1 MKKYLCLFF
10 TIALSFC
17 ISLNICA
24 AAPKLSNIKSNI
36 LYGKSFTIK
45 ANQKVTWKS
54 SNKKVLTVSS
64 SGKVKA
70 VGYGTAKITATNKK
84 GQTKSCKITVSQYIV
99 KKTGNKKYPNIV
111 YIYTKSGYKTYKVYN
126 QTGFSSSYI
135 NNRGCSHSAAC
146 IVMSAYGKNYTPMD
160 THLGSVNLKCSE
172 RYALKK
178 LGKKV
183 AVTGYSMSVFSISQI
198 LNNTG
203 IKCHPVYK
211 YNNSSAIKEITA
223 NLEEGRPVLIMCHR
237 KTVNG
242 VKLAKSYHFIV
253 LIGIDTKGYAIA
265 LNPAGGTVNQS
276 HCTGAFK
283 LSVENLVK
291 NHMWS
296 CTGSAYK
303 SFYFNGAKNYGGY
316 IIIDK

>member
-1 MKKYLCLFF
+1 MKKYLLSLFF
-10 TIALSFC
+10 VLTLCFG
-17 ISLNICA
+17 LNVQA
-24 AAPKLSNIKSNI
+24 SAPKLSNVKSTV

-45 ANQKVTWKS
+45 TNQKVTWKS

-84 GQTKSCKITVSQYIV
+84 GQSKSCKITVKQYIV
-99 KKTGNKKYPNIV
+99 KKTGNRKYPNKV
-111 YIYTKSGYKTYKVYN
+111 YLYTKNGYKTYKVYS
-126 QTGFSSSYI
+126 QTGFSNSYI
-135 NNRGCSHSAAC
+135 NNRGCSHTAAC
-146 IVMSAYGKNYTPMD
+146 IVMSAYGMNCTPMD
-160 THLGSVNLKCSE
+160 THYGAANKKYSE

-183 AVTGYSMSVFSISQI
+183 AVTGYSMSIYSISQI
-198 LNNTG
+198 LKNAG
-203 IKCHPVYK
+203 VKCHPVYK
-211 YNNSSAIKEITA
+211 YTNSSAVKEITT

-242 VKLAKSYHFIV
+242 IKLANSYHFIV
-253 LIGIDTKGYAIA
+253 LIGIDEKGNAIA
-265 LNPAGGTVNQS
+265 LNPAGGTVNRS
-276 HCTGAFK
+276 HCTGGFK
-283 LSVENLVK
+283 LSVKKLVK

-296 CTGSAYK
+296 CTGSKYK

-316 IIIDK
+316 IIVDR